1 MRIKKTYLVWVVA
14 IAGSALSF
22 TFFSTYRSWEKSF
35 VQMEFN
41 GVGQQNFYAIR
52 QTLQNHFLILKSMQ
66 AFYESSTH
74 VDRGEFQ
81 TFTKKFIGEY
91 QTIQALEWIPL
102 VRHDQ
107 RDAFEARHQKKVPD
121 FQIREETV
129 KGDMVRRRPAD
140 TYYPVTYVEP
150 LMGNEAV
157 LGFDLGSNPIRSFAL
172 SESRTTDKML
182 ATSRIILIRAEAE
195 SVGFLL
201 ILPVYHDPGTKKEFQ
216 GFIVGVFRIGDMV
229 EASIRQFQSGT
240 NHSEI
245 QLVDATSPALPAL
258 LYESD
263 NFTDNRKYRFE
274 QNFEVAG
281 RQWKLIMVPTPAF
294 VNEHVSHMDVIGLT
308 TGLIFTLLVSGY
320 LKNIT
325 SQSDE
330 IKRQVR
336 ERTEELKRHKENLEK
351 LIDTIEDGI
360 VVINDKG
367 IIQKFNPT
375 AEKIFQYRSDEVIGK
390 NVNMLMPEPYHSNHD
405 DYIKNYITTGVSKL
419 IGIGR
424 DVEGKK
430 KDGTVFPIHLA
441 MSEMMVENKS
451 NFVGSIKDIT
461 QQKEAE
467 EKLVLAKETAEQA
480 NRIKSE
486 FMNTMSH
493 ELRTPLTIILGN
505 IEELTDEQDLPDTDE
520 IAEIA
525 RDCSKAGDMLMQLIN
540 DILDISKIEA
550 GKMPLNREKVDS
562 AELINDVAKTIRVL
576 AENKGLDLII
586 KGKDRVIDIDP
597 IRIKQTLFNLLS
609 NSIKFTDSGAVSITT
624 EVEKDWFAI
633 RVSDTGCGMDEKSL
647 TYIFDPFRQVDS
659 STTRKVGGTGLG
671 LAITKKLVEL
681 HGGAISVESKVGKG
695 SSFTIKLPI
704 EADYENTP
712 G

>member
-1 MRIKKTYLVWVVA
+1 MKKKHLIWVVA
-14 IAGSALSF
+14 IAGSVLSF
-22 TFFSTYRSWEKSF
+22 TFFSTYRSWGKSF
-35 VQMEFN
+35 IQMEFN
-41 GVGQQNFYAIR
+41 GVGQRNFSAVH
-52 QTLQNHFLILKSMQ
+52 QALQNHFLILNSIK

-74 VDRGEFQ
+74 VDRGEFK
-81 TFTKKFIGEY
+81 TFTKRFLEENR
-91 QTIQALEWIPL
+91 TIQALEWIPR
-102 VRHDQ
+102 VENSQ
-107 RDAFEARHQKKVPD
+107 RETFETTHRELIPD
-121 FQIREETV
+121 FQIRE
-129 KGDMVRRRPAD
+129 KDARGNMVRRLTAD
-140 TYYPVTYVEP
+140 EYYPVTFIEP
-150 LMGNEAV
+150 LKGNEKAM
-157 LGFDLGSNPIRSFAL
+157 GFDLASSPVRLTAL
-172 SESRTTDKML
+172 MVSKTQDKMV
-182 ATSRIILIRAEAE
+182 ATARIKLVQEKGE
-195 SVGFLL
+195 MFGFLL
-201 ILPVYHDPGTKKEFQ
+201 FAPVYRDPVTKMEFQ
-216 GFIVGVFRIGDMV
+216 GFVLGVFRIGDMV
-229 EASIRQFQSGT
+229 KQSIKQFQIKTKESG
-240 NHSEI
+240 I
-245 QLVDATSPALPAL
+245 QLVDQTEPDSPAL

-263 NFTDNRKYRFE
+263 NFTDRKDYRFQKE
-274 QNFEVAG
+274 FDIAG
-281 RQWKLIMVPTPAF
+281 RQWKLTIIPTPEFINEYESHIAF
-294 VNEHVSHMDVIGLT
+294 FGLAF
-308 TGLIFTLLVSGY
+308 GLAFTLLISGY

-330 IKRQVR
+330 IRRQVR
-336 ERTEELKRHKENLEK
+336 ERTEELKRHKEDLEK

-360 VVINDKG
+360 VVINERG
-367 IIQKFNPT
+367 SIQKFNPT
-375 AEKIFQYRSDEVIGK
+375 AEKIFQYRSDEVVGK

-424 DVEGKK
+424 DVEAKK

-441 MSEMMVENKS
+441 MSEMTVENKS
-451 NFVGSIKDIT
+451 KFVGSIKDIT

-480 NRIKSE
+480 NRVKSE

-505 IEELTDEQDLPDTDE
+505 IEELTDEDELPDTDD

-550 GKMPLNREKVDS
+550 GKMPLHREKIDS

-586 KGKDRVIDIDP
+586 KGEDRVIDIDP

-624 EVEKDWFAI
+624 EVQTDWFAI

-647 TYIFDPFRQVDS
+647 IYIFDPFRQVDS

-681 HGGAISVESKVGKG
+681 HGGEISVESKVGKG
-695 SSFTIKLPI
+695 SSFTIKLPL
-704 EADYENTP
+704 ETDDENTP

>member
-1 MRIKKTYLVWVVA
+1 M
-14 IAGSALSF
+14 
-22 TFFSTYRSWEKSF
+22 
-35 VQMEFN
+35 
-41 GVGQQNFYAIR
+41 GQQNSYAIG
-52 QTLQNHFLILKSMQ
+52 QTLQNHFLILKAMQ

-74 VDRGEFQ
+74 VDREEFQ
-81 TFTKKFIGEY
+81 TFTKKFIDEY

-107 RDAFEARHQKKVPD
+107 RDAFEARHQKKMPD
-121 FQIREETV
+121 FQIREENV
-129 KGDMVRRRPAD
+129 RGDMVRRRPAD
-140 TYYPVTYVEP
+140 TYYPVTYIEP

-157 LGFDLGSNPIRSFAL
+157 LGFDQASNAIRAFAL
-172 SESRTTDKML
+172 SESKSKKKML
-182 ATSRIILIRAEAE
+182 ATSRIILVQEK
-195 SVGFLL
+195 VGFLL
-201 ILPVYHDPGTKKEFQ
+201 ILPVYHDPGTKKEFH

-229 EASIRQFQSGT
+229 EESIKQFRIGINRSG
-240 NHSEI
+240 I

-294 VNEHVSHMDVIGLT
+294 VNEHASHMDVMGLT
-308 TGLIFTLLVSGY
+308 MGLIFTLLVSGY

-360 VVINDKG
+360 VVINDRG
-367 IIQKFNPT
+367 SIQKFNPT

-424 DVEGKK
+424 DVEAKK

-441 MSEMMVENKS
+441 MSEMTVENKS
-451 NFVGSIKDIT
+451 KFVGSIKDIT

-480 NRIKSE
+480 NRVKSE

-505 IEELTDEQDLPDTDE
+505 IEELTDEDELPDTDD

-550 GKMPLNREKVDS
+550 GKMPLHREKIDS

-576 AENKGLDLII
+576 AENKGLDLVI
-586 KGKDRVIDIDP
+586 KGEDRVIDIDP

-624 EVEKDWFAI
+624 EVQKDWFTI
-633 RVSDTGCGMDEKSL
+633 RVSDTGCGMDEQSL

-681 HGGAISVESKVGKG
+681 HGGAISVESEVGRG
-695 SSFTIKLPI
+695 SSFTIKLPL
-704 EADYENTP
+704 ETDDENTP